1 MAAFHCKWKRYC
13 AAASLMLLMA
23 NCTENPFGSDSNI
36 STKTTVSGRV
46 ILLNSSSS
54 EGVYVW
60 LEGLNA
66 GVFTGPNGDF
76 LLRLPS
82 PSSQPGGGFTGSA
95 NLYFYMANFQLDST
109 RLVLRSGEFLYSQ
122 GELNEKGELLRPRT
136 LTKLLNVSTALR
148 PSAIPVSYDSTLE
161 TIVTLQVLALQ
172 VELLAYGA
180 GSNFLTLAAIQ
191 KINTEQA
198 WVSSLYSGFL
208 QIDTTFFSGTY
219 VFTTSYLLDS
229 YFLTPGDYLVI
240 PYLWIKQDHLPR
252 GLIHSLDAAYE
263 KFDLNYVNIPFQRE
277 GGRLTVTAD

>member
-1 MAAFHCKWKRYC
+1 MAA
-13 AAASLMLLMA
+13 LLLLMA
-23 NCTENPFGSDSNI
+23 NCTENPFGGESDI

-60 LEGLNA
+60 LEGLNV

-76 LLRLPS
+76 QLHLPS

-95 NLYFYMANFQLDST
+95 NLYFYMANFQPDST

-122 GELNEKGELLRPRT
+122 GELNENGELLHPRT
-136 LTKLLNVSTALR
+136 LTKLLTVSTALR
-148 PSAIPVSYDSTLE
+148 PSAIPTSYDSTLE

-180 GSNFLTLAAIQ
+180 GSNFLTLAEVQ
-191 KINTEQA
+191 KINTAEA
-198 WVSSLYSGFL
+198 WVGSLYSGFL

-219 VFTTSYLLDS
+219 VFTTSYLLDP
-229 YFLTPGDYLVI
+229 YFLTPGDYLVM
-240 PYLWIKQDHLPR
+240 PYIWVKQEHLPR
-252 GLIHSLDAAYE
+252 GLIHSLGAAYE